1 MGSTYGTPTRPATS
15 SSGKRTMMS
24 RLTLATIVAARSQQ
38 VSADLEGE
46 AVILDLERG
55 RYYGLNEVGARVWS
69 LVQEPRSVSEIRDCL
84 LGEYAVDA
92 SQCEADLFA
101 LLG

>member
-1 MGSTYGTPTRPATS
+1 MFPVTLS
-15 SSGKRTMMS
+15 SV
-24 RLTLATIVAARSQQ
+24 IAARSQH

-69 LVQEPRSVSEIRDCL
+69 LVQEPRSVSEIRDCIL
-84 LGEYAVDA
+84 REYAVDA
-92 SQCEADLFA
+92 GRCEADLLA
-101 LLG
+101 LLGQLLRKQLVELRDAPTPR